1 MVARGESFW
10 MRKEEEEKRE
20 EVIVAEGESVVLMRL
35 QGGSREVEGVDMQV
49 GWEEGRRKVVRTTT
63 RLFLLFL

>member
-1 MVARGESFW
+1 